1 MTHVS
6 VDGRALFHLR
16 RASGEP
22 LLLLVIAR
30 LIPGARLE
38 LLDGVPRIVRNAL
51 L

>member
-22 LLLLVIAR
+22 LLLVIAR

-38 LLDGVPRIVRNAL
+38 LLGGVPRVVRNAL